1 MKTLVI
7 TGGGTAGHVTPAL
20 ALLPELR
27 KYYDKI
33 VYVGSKN
40 GIEKELAKK
49 EGLTFYYVPTVKF
62 ERKFTLKNATI
73 PFKLLLG
80 ISEAKK
86 LLKGLKPNA
95 VFSKGG
101 YVSLPTVIGAKK
113 LGIPVILHES
123 DLSVGLANKIG
134 AKYCDKFLTS
144 FDCTTLNGVSTT
156 FTGSPINEKLFL
168 YKDKKTLLKKYG
180 FSGRKKIL
188 LIFGGSSGS
197 VKINNAT
204 EKCLYKLINRYDVIH
219 LCGKGK
225 GENTR
230 EKGYLKTEFSNDIG
244 ELFSLA
250 DLVVSRGGANSL
262 FELTALCK
270 PTLVIPLSKENSRG
284 DQIENAEYFKKR
296 KLIEVLSEEDLN
308 ENTLFQ
314 AIIKLENSANNLVES
329 CKANFS
335 EIPNKKIA
343 RLIYSSSD

>member
-1 MKTLVI
+1 M
-7 TGGGTAGHVTPAL
+7 
-20 ALLPELR
+20 
-27 KYYDKI
+27 
-33 VYVGSKN
+33 
-40 GIEKELAKK
+40 
-49 EGLTFYYVPTVKF
+49 
-62 ERKFTLKNATI
+62 
-73 PFKLLLG
+73 
-80 ISEAKK
+80 
-86 LLKGLKPNA
+86 
-95 VFSKGG
+95 
-101 YVSLPTVIGAKK
+101 
-113 LGIPVILHES
+113 
-123 DLSVGLANKIG
+123 
-134 AKYCDKFLTS
+134 
-144 FDCTTLNGVSTT
+144 
-156 FTGSPINEKLFL
+156 
-168 YKDKKTLLKKYG
+168 
-180 FSGRKKIL
+180 
-188 LIFGGSSGS
+188 
-197 VKINNAT
+197 
-204 EKCLYKLINRYDVIH
+204 INRYDVIH